1 MTERQA
7 LELAAGSSPTAWHA
21 MTPGEVIGR
30 IGSDRRG
37 LSTGE
42 ARARLERDGPNALP
56 VPPGRPLWLV
66 VATQFRDTM
75 ILVLLAA
82 AVVSAVVSRE
92 LVDSIVILVLVLA
105 NAVIG
110 TWQEVKAARSLD
122 ALRAMS
128 APHANALRDGEPVH
142 LASSELVVGDLVL
155 LAAGDAVPA
164 DVRLVETFDLRVDE
178 SALTGESHAVDKTTE
193 AVPADV
199 ALGDRVGMAF
209 SSTLVVAG
217 RATGVVVATGA
228 HTQVGGIAELI
239 ASGPDVATPMQRR
252 LDSLGRTLG
261 IAVLVVCALL
271 YVLGLL
277 QGRDALETLM
287 LAVALAVAA
296 IPEGLVAISTV
307 VLALGVQ
314 RMAARGAIVRTL
326 PAVETLGSTTVIC
339 SDKTGTLTQNRMTVV
354 ESWEPGTLGDAA
366 PSERLVRIA
375 VLCTDASVSSG
386 DAVVGDPTEVAL
398 VRWGLERDVAKPAL
412 EDAYPRVGEVPFD
425 SARKRMT
432 TVHRAPDGGLEIA
445 TKGGVDEVLAVCA
458 GVDDELRAAIDAANE
473 DMAHR
478 ALRVLA
484 LAGRR
489 VEPGDAE
496 PTGDDA
502 ESGLTFL
509 GLVGMIDPPREQVP
523 GAVAECTSAG
533 ITTVM
538 ITGDHAATAEAIAE
552 QIGLLD
558 DDGALGAVSDG
569 PRRREIVTGRDVA
582 AMDDD
587 ELAARVASI
596 GVFARVSPQDKV
608 RIVEAW
614 RARGAVVAMTG
625 DGVNDAPALQRAD
638 IGCAMGVVGTDVAKD
653 AADIVLTDDNF
664 ATIVAAVRE
673 GRRIEANVL
682 KAISFLLSSN
692 VGEVLALVVAIA
704 LGWLAP
710 LAATHILLVNLV
722 TDGAPALALGVDP
735 AEKDVMRRGPSQG
748 TRIFTRGRVRRIL
761 YQGAMFGAVTLIA
774 FQLGGAGERG
784 PLELAQTMAFATLA
798 LSQVVHSFSVRSV
811 TRSVLIDPPWR
822 NRMLVLAA
830 LFSTVVI
837 VACIAIPG
845 LADVLGFV
853 TLDAGQWLTVIGLSV
868 APLVVVEIVKALG
881 WNEPSAAPT
890 SADLA

>member
-1 MTERQA
+1 MNASQA
-7 LELAAGSSPTAWHA
+7 PSTSAPAAWHT
-21 MTPGEVIGR
+21 MSPGEVLGR
-30 IGSDRRG
+30 TGSRRAG
-37 LSTGE
+37 LSPAE
-42 ARARLERDGPNALP
+42 ARERLERDGPNALP
-56 VPPGRPLWLV
+56 EPPGRPLWLV
-66 VATQFRDTM
+66 VATQLKDTM

-92 LVDSIVILVLVLA
+92 LVDSIVILVLVGA
-105 NAVIG
+105 NAAIG

-128 APHANALRDGEPVH
+128 APHANALRDGEAVH
-142 LASSELVVGDLVL
+142 LASSELVVGDVVL

-164 DVRLVETFDLRVDE
+164 DVRLIETVNLRVDE
-178 SALTGESHAVDKTTE
+178 SALTGESHAVDKSTE

-228 HTQVGGIAELI
+228 RTQVGGIAELI
-239 ASGPDVATPMQRR
+239 ASGPEVTTPMQRR

-261 IAVLVVCALL
+261 VAVLVVCAALFA
-271 YVLGLL
+271 LGLA
-277 QGRDALETLM
+277 QGRDALDTLM
-287 LAVALAVAA
+287 LAVSLAVAA

-354 ESWEPGTLGDAA
+354 ESWEPGGGGE
-366 PSERLVRIA
+366 PSERLVRTA
-375 VLCTDASVSSG
+375 VLCTDASLSANG
-386 DAVVGDPTEVAL
+386 EDAGVVGDPTEVAL
-398 VRWGLERDVAKPAL
+398 VRWGLERGLAKPEVEAR
-412 EDAYPRVGEVPFD
+412 YPRVAEVPFD

-432 TVHRAPDGGLEIA
+432 TVHRTPDGALEIA
-445 TKGGVDEVLAVCA
+445 TKGGLDEVLAACTGIDA
-458 GVDDELRAAIDAANE
+458 EQRAAIEDANAR
-473 DMAHR
+473 MAHR

-489 VEPGDAE
+489 LDA
-496 PTGDDA
+496 DDDVPHGHGA
-502 ESGLTFL
+502 EQDLDFL

-538 ITGDHAATAEAIAE
+538 ITGDHAATAEAIAGE
-552 QIGLLD
+552 IGLLD
-558 DDGALGAVSDG
+558 P
-569 PRRREIVTGRDVA
+569 PREVVTGR
-582 AMDDD
+582 
-587 ELAARVASI
+587 ELAATSDEELAERVTSI
-596 GVFARVSPQDKV
+596 GVYARVSPQDKV

-614 RARGAVVAMTG
+614 RAQGAVVAMTG

-638 IGCAMGVVGTDVAKD
+638 IGCAMGLVGTDVAKD
-653 AADIVLTDDNF
+653 ASDIVLTDDDF

-673 GRRIEANVL
+673 GRRIESNVL
-682 KAISFLLSSN
+682 KSIAFLLSSN
-692 VGEVLALVVAIA
+692 VGEVLSLVVAIA

-735 AEKDVMRRGPSQG
+735 PDKDVMRRGPSRG

-761 YQGAMFGAVTLIA
+761 YQGATFAVVTLAA
-774 FQLGGAGERG
+774 FQLGGAGVRG

-811 TRSVLIDPPWR
+811 TRSVLVDPPWR
-822 NRMLVLAA
+822 NRMLMLAA
-830 LFSTVVI
+830 AFSTAVV
-837 VACIAIPG
+837 VACIAVPP
-845 LADVLGFV
+845 LAEVLGF
-853 TLDAGQWLTVIGLSV
+853 TALDAGQWLTVLALAV
-868 APLVVVEIVKALG
+868 APLGVVEVVKALG
-881 WNEPSAAPT
+881 WNEPAQNPT